1 MMEAVVEAMM
11 IVWLESRGDKDK
23 RACGQNPCGIYLY
36 MFLCCL
42 SLECLSLEFGVT
54 AGSRRSQ
61 RRDQNQ
67 AGGKATAA

>member
-42 SLECLSLEFGVT
+42 SLEFGMT

-67 AGGKATAA
+67 AGGEATAAC